1 MGVQNV
7 SGAYS
12 LKISKSGI
20 QIIGYDDAGIFYA
33 IQTLRLIMDNPAAK
47 DGKSLPC
54 LEVVDSPTFP
64 YRGVVEGFYGTPWPH
79 KVRLSLIDFYGK
91 YKLNT
96 YIYGP
101 KTTLIIV
108 LPTGDCLIQML
119 KERT

>member
-1 MGVQNV
+1 MYFLPILCKCSDLYSKGFPLEATYGEVPTEHGVQNV

-79 KVRLSLIDFYGK
+79 KVR
-91 YKLNT
+91 
-96 YIYGP
+96 
-101 KTTLIIV
+101 IV
-108 LPTGDCLIQML
+108 FD
-119 KERT
+119 